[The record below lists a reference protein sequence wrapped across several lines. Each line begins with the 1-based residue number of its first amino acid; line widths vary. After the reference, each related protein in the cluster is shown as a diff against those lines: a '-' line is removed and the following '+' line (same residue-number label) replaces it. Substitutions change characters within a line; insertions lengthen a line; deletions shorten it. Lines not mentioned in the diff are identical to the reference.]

1 MNSLRHSSCGSFRIS
16 GWSWGSGDE
25 GGNEGAEECLSALT
39 SVVNELE
46 EAEIGG
52 QFLLGDAAV
61 GTQPGAQQRPEA
73 LDRVDVDL
81 AEAVAVVIACV
92 FAMGMADGLVAVA
105 PVFQTSIDVVLVGMD
120 QGALGDG
127 FLDDGL
133 DRRLL
138 DIGQHLEDNL
148 PTALDQAQDRWFL
161 LLQGA
166 ATRGAFQPTPPPEPP
181 LFSTSAG

>member
-1 MNSLRHSSCGSFRIS
+1 M
-16 GWSWGSGDE
+16 GSGDE
-25 GGNEGAEECLSALT
+25 GGNECAEECLSALT

-61 GTQPGAQQRPEA
+61 GAQPGAQQRPEA
-73 LDRVDVDL
+73 LDRVDL
-81 AEAVAVVIACV
+81 AKAVAVVIACV

-127 FLDDGL
+127 FLDD
-133 DRRLL
+133 
-138 DIGQHLEDNL
+138 
-148 PTALDQAQDRWFL
+148 
-161 LLQGA
+161 
-166 ATRGAFQPTPPPEPP
+166 
-181 LFSTSAG
+181 